1 MASKVFISWSGDLSR
16 KLAETLREW
25 LPGVLQ
31 FVKPYFTPD
40 DIEKG
45 SRWGNEISTEL
56 SNSNIGII
64 CLTKDNTNNPWIL
77 FEAGALSK
85 KFDKALV
92 CPILFNLEPSDV
104 TGPLTE
110 FQATKF
116 SKSDVKK
123 LITTINNTD
132 SQSQLEPDV
141 LNSVFDMWWPKLEE
155 KVKAIIKEEKNV
167 VTPKKRSDRDLLE
180 EILDLSRL
188 NVKRN
193 PSRVQRNSNAIAY
206 IIDKINEIRELT
218 FMEYGDDRI
227 MAIFES
233 IDPAIQDLCLEIN
246 RPDLYEM
253 YKDREMMRRDREMMM
268 IRRDREKMM
277 RRQDREI
284 AMRREHE
291 MLKDEEKQSSSD

>member
-1 MASKVFISWSGDLSR
+1 MASKVFISWSGDLSQ
-16 KLAETLREW
+16 KLAEELRQW

-31 FVKPYFTPD
+31 FVKPYFTPN

-64 CLTKDNTNNPWIL
+64 CLTKDNTHNPWIL

-85 KFDKALV
+85 NFDKAHV

-116 SKSDVKK
+116 KKNDIKK
-123 LITTINNTD
+123 LIATINSTD
-132 SQSQLEPDV
+132 PQSQLEPDV
-141 LNSVFDMWWPKLEE
+141 LNEVFEMWWPKLEG
-155 KVKAIIKEEKNV
+155 KVTAIIKEEKGV
-167 VTPKKRSDRDLLE
+167 ATSEKRTDRDILE
-180 EILDLSRL
+180 EILELSRL

-193 PSRVQRNSNAIAY
+193 PSRVKRSPNAIAY
-206 IIDKINEIRELT
+206 IIDKLSEIQEIT
-218 FMEYGDDRI
+218 FMNCNEERI
-227 MAIFES
+227 MMIFNN
-233 IDPAIQDLCLEIN
+233 IDPAIQDLCFEME

-253 YKDREMMRRDREMMM
+253 YRDRIMKRREREIEIEMMKRRE
-268 IRRDREKMM
+268 REK
-277 RRQDREI
+277 
-284 AMRREHE
+284 
-291 MLKDEEKQSSSD
+291 LKNKEK